1 MAIVLPCS
9 MTPSEFA
16 AAGREVEMPR
26 PDCPNCSA
34 QMSFWGFYSRPL
46 RIGDEIRLLVHRA
59 RCGPCRTTH
68 ALIPDFVVPG
78 RLDGIEV
85 IGPGIEQMA
94 GDATT
99 AAAAA
104 RAGVPYT
111 TARGWRRRF
120 VSRAE
125 LLASGFLA
133 ATVALGDLVPR
144 LPAGVVEIALCA
156 IAAVGRASQRRL
168 GAGGDNWRIANRVV
182 GGHLLS
188 TNTNPP
194 WICG

>member
-26 PDCPNCSA
+26 PHCPNCSA
-34 QMSFWGFYSRPL
+34 RMSFWGFYSRPL

-59 RCGPCRTTH
+59 RCSSCRRTH

-94 GDATT
+94 NEATT
-99 AAAAA
+99 LAVAQ

-133 ATVALGDLVPR
+133 ATVALGDLVHAFPPVWSRSPCVPSR
-144 LPAGVVEIALCA
+144 LSAARADAGSGC
-156 IAAVGRASQRRL
+156 R
-168 GAGGDNWRIANRVV
+168 
-182 GGHLLS
+182 
-188 TNTNPP
+188 
-194 WICG
+194 